1 MELFKKTQEEN
12 AETAMFFGDVFLNA
26 HVGKKVMANN
36 IQYFLRLNDPTK
48 PEKFVGAIISAIIAY
63 AIQMMKKAGQHS
75 ARPASIH
82 QFLIARSKQSAM
94 AMSLFK
100 CLCDYET
107 VILVRRVERLK
118 NFDAYQ
124 SSLRLSLPLFATRH
138 ATSYMRI
145 VSDLLFLLWR
155 GSLLELKLIRDH
167 CFTAKTE
174 GRKNNIGKDWLSH
187 GEASECSARSY

>member
-1 MELFKKTQEEN
+1 MIGRLKDADDSSEYDKIVAILGVFHFFMELFKKTQEEN

-107 VILVRRVERLK
+107 VILVRRVERL
-118 NFDAYQ
+118 
-124 SSLRLSLPLFATRH
+124 T
-138 ATSYMRI
+138 
-145 VSDLLFLLWR
+145 
-155 GSLLELKLIRDH
+155 EL
-167 CFTAKTE
+167 
-174 GRKNNIGKDWLSH
+174 
-187 GEASECSARSY
+187 